1 MPRGRAAEHS
11 KPGCDVDQHQQDTY
25 APNRSYVARKVSG
38 NFYPIVAV
46 LAVTIGL
53 LVAIFSHHTAT
64 VQVGYRHG
72 SNSNRA
78 PIVALVVAFV
88 LIGIGLGLLYLIAR
102 RIRLRI
108 DRVDDELKVIN
119 LIRSYRVRAGDIK
132 SVEAGYFSHLLTG
145 KGWEHLPCVTLLTT
159 RHSRRGRVKVLAS
172 MSPESGSP
180 LIDALQAFC
189 APHAI
194 PCDLAGMV
202 DQSPTPAAKPN
213 FEFHADPDAA
223 NAGATP
229 TAADDDHGTS
239 EAAAD

>member
-1 MPRGRAAEHS
+1 VNQR
-11 KPGCDVDQHQQDTY
+11 QQDTY
-25 APNRSYVARKVSG
+25 APNRSYVAKKVAA

-46 LAVTIGL
+46 LAVTIGIL
-53 LVAIFSHHTAT
+53 AAIFSHHTST
-64 VQVGYRHG
+64 VQVGYQHG

-78 PIVALVVAFV
+78 PIVSLVVAFL

-132 SVEAGYFSHLLTG
+132 SVEAGYFPHLLTG
-145 KGWEHLPCVTLLTT
+145 RGWEHLPCVTLLTT
-159 RHSRRGRVKVLAS
+159 RRSRRGRVKVLAS
-172 MSPESGSP
+172 MSPERGSP

-189 APHAI
+189 ASHAI
-194 PCDLAGMV
+194 PCELAGMV
-202 DQSPTPAAKPN
+202 DPSPTAAASPI
-213 FEFHADPDAA
+213 FEFHGESDAPH
-223 NAGATP
+223 AGATP
-229 TAADDDHGTS
+229 TAAVDDQGKS